1 LNPFAGGFVLMAVDD
16 VCPGN
21 NPDLRRRWETVGARD
36 ERPSM
41 SRVHYG
47 TRAVSRLSRRR
58 VLTIAAT
65 VGVGASAAGVAGLSL
80 AGEKGAAGDGEP
92 LVLSLRDAKK
102 GTFDVFS
109 GGSKVTIHD
118 ADLAKKLLKAVKR

>member
-1 LNPFAGGFVLMAVDD
+1 
-16 VCPGN
+16 
-21 NPDLRRRWETVGARD
+21 
-36 ERPSM
+36 M

-58 VLTIAAT
+58 VLAIAAS

-80 AGEKGAAGDGEP
+80 AGEKGSGSGDTEP

-102 GTFDVFS
+102 GTFDLFS
-109 GGSKVTIHD
+109 GGSKVTITD